1 MKILYLIYK
10 DKIFFEF
17 LFNFREER
25 SKTKFLESLSQNILR
40 MFHLLELFP
49 LTKSEIK
56 PDFYHQE
63 LNISVAFVN
72 Q

>member
-40 MFHLLELFP
+40 MFHLF
-49 LTKSEIK
+49 TI
-56 PDFYHQE
+56 
-63 LNISVAFVN
+63 ISAYQKWN
-72 Q
+72 QTRFLSSGT